1 MKKKKIFTDSRV
13 RSRPALG
20 SLTRRPT
27 VEQGTVLSE
36 NQKKIFFF
44 PKTAPSPTGRL
55 SEHFPSHYESSKHRR
70 DLEKFSRI
78 FHSETDALLI
88 HEKCVG
94 DHLLSFICRIPQNCG
109 LATHNSDS
117 LQIFTKASLQRSRLF
132 ALVGFHLNRLV
143 ARELIRKSRFNATA
157 FRLRLRPALGS
168 PLGAHRDTNTDR
180 TVFPELP
187 VRFASNFQQSF
198 SLRRSRHFFF
208 CFSRLSPQPV
218 NSAKSATSRQTTTD
232 GFFFASHFAGARR
245 SPSTAIGLGSN
256 FSNKQS
262 FR

>member
-1 MKKKKIFTDSRV
+1 MKKKKNFHRLSSPKSAGTRV
-13 RSRPALG
+13 AHPPPNRR
-20 SLTRRPT
+20 TRHRT
-27 VEQGTVLSE
+27 LRK
-36 NQKKIFFF
+36 QKKNFFF

-94 DHLLSFICRIPQNCG
+94 DHLLSFICRIPQNRG
-109 LATHNSDS
+109 LTTHNSDS

-180 TVFPELP
+180 
-187 VRFASNFQQSF
+187 
-198 SLRRSRHFFF
+198 SR
-208 CFSRLSPQPV
+208 FSRTRPIRF
-218 NSAKSATSRQTTTD
+218 K
-232 GFFFASHFAGARR
+232 F
-245 SPSTAIGLGSN
+245 STEL
-256 FSNKQS
+256 FSTP
-262 FR
+262 